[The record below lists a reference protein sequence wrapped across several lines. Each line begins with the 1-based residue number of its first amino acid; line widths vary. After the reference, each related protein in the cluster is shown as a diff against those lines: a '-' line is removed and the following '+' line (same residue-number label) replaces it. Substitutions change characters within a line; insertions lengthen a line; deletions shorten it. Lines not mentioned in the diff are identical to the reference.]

1 MYEKDL
7 KNQIVLR
14 VNDKD
19 MDFLR
24 MISEYRETS
33 ISRVIRSI
41 IGDYRRALEYEVKE
55 HDK

>member
-14 VNDKD
+14 INDKD

-24 MISEYRETS
+24 MVSEYRDVS
-33 ISRVIRSI
+33 LSKVIRSI
-41 IGDYRRALEYEVKE
+41 IGDYRRACEISE
-55 HDK
+55 DCDND

>member
-7 KNQIVLR
+7 KNQVVLR
-14 VNDKD
+14 INDKD

-41 IGDYRRALEYEVKE
+41 IGDYRRSLEYEVKE

>member
-14 VNDKD
+14 INDKD
-19 MDFLR
+19 MAFLR

-33 ISRVIRSI
+33 ISRVLRSI
-41 IGDYRRALEYEVKE
+41 IGDYRRALEYEVLD